1 MTSVSTRGYARPRE
15 GYVIAVD
22 GKYYLPEV
30 ARQIEEAESVAQNE
44 RLAEGITTSESEGDL
59 VSAQADLDASPS
71 RVDPP
76 EDGVEDGVEDDIAN
90 NPIIPPGNGR
100 ASTGAEPQTQMDE
113 IILDVAEHREL
124 LLHLGTMERF
134 HEFKLEYDKAHRVA
148 WDMLKTLGK
157 GDGRARAYRLQEYRI
172 AWPDAEGDSKLIQFT
187 RQPMQKVTVT
197 HTSA

>member
-76 EDGVEDGVEDDIAN
+76 EDGMEDDIAN

-100 ASTGAEPQTQMDE
+100 ASAGANPQTQMDE
-113 IILDVAEHREL
+113 IILDAEQHLEL
-124 LLHLGTMERF
+124 LQNLETMESC
-134 HEFKLEYDKAHRVA
+134 HAIKLRYDKAHREVWEA
-148 WDMLKTLGK
+148 LEALGHGNGK
-157 GDGRARAYRLQEYRI
+157 AAAYRLRDFRLV
-172 AWPDAEGDSKLIQFT
+172 WPDVTGESKHISFD
-187 RQPMQKVTVT
+187 RDPMQKVSITRST
-197 HTSA
+197 D